1 MLSALRNI
9 VRQHGVKGLF
19 QGFTATA
26 ARDAPYAGLYLVFYE
41 KGKEIAGR
49 IKPEWG
55 FPYALQHSSSGAFAA
70 ILATLLTSPADVVK
84 TRMQVNSST
93 HSSLRTAIRLVYAD
107 RGISGFF
114 AGSSLRISRKA
125 ASSAISWTVYEALL
139 LFLRDRD
146 RERGLP

>member
-49 IKPEWG
+49 SRIP
-55 FPYALQHSSSGAFAA
+55 
-70 ILATLLTSPADVVK
+70 
-84 TRMQVNSST
+84 
-93 HSSLRTAIRLVYAD
+93 
-107 RGISGFF
+107 RGPVGV
-114 AGSSLRISRKA
+114 R
-125 ASSAISWTVYEALL
+125 
-139 LFLRDRD
+139 RDF
-146 RERGLP
+146 